1 MTILR
6 LVTVYS
12 QRPTRKSQLAI
23 LSTSA
28 RDDVF
33 MEPRSG
39 VKFIAC
45 NMPEANILTIGLLA
59 ALAQHERE
67 LISRT
72 RWKN

>member
-1 MTILR
+1 
-6 LVTVYS
+6 
-12 QRPTRKSQLAI
+12 
-23 LSTSA
+23 
-28 RDDVF
+28 